1 MFQIERGVCFMYA
14 AAITVILLMVVILGV
29 MAYYRDALDKKQ
41 ERSFNRLID
50 ARAERAEKHRQ
61 EIIKYYSDREKSEDT
76 ALAERFRDQ
85 VKCLNAAI
93 TRELAKDKPD
103 KEAVKILTEAQS
115 MSVACIRKEGYI
127 LGMGYKGG
135 DCRPWS

>member
-1 MFQIERGVCFMYA
+1 MYA

-29 MAYYRDALDKKQ
+29 MAYYRDALDKQ

-61 EIIKYYSDREKSEDT
+61 EIIKYYADREKSEDT

-85 VKCLNAAI
+85 VKCLNGAI

-103 KEAVKILTEAQS
+103 REAVKILTEAQS

-127 LGMGYKGG
+127 LGAA
-135 DCRPWS
+135 RPWS